1 MSGVLTINS
10 KDNLTA
16 TELRSQ
22 MVNPMDDR
30 IVYEIDQL
38 KPNHHLFEI
47 DAREGGFIQPAE
59 VIKTNVHLMRNGV
72 KKCIQE
78 IKRKPNCIYM
88 PSLNAQ
94 NAERKFKR
102 LFGLK

>member
-1 MSGVLTINS
+1 MSEVLTISS

-16 TELRSQ
+16 TELHAQ
-22 MVNPMDDR
+22 MVNPMATNL
-30 IVYEIDQL
+30 VYEVDQL

-47 DAREGGFIQPAE
+47 DAKAGMIQPAE
-59 VIKTNVHLMRNGV
+59 VVKTDVVLMHHGV
-72 KKCIQE
+72 KKTRQE
-78 IKRKPNCIYM
+78 IKTKPNCIYM

>member
-1 MSGVLTINS
+1 MGEVLTISS
-10 KDNLTA
+10 KDNLTV

-22 MVNPMDDR
+22 MVNPMDNKL
-30 IVYEIDQL
+30 VYEVDQL

-47 DAREGGFIQPAE
+47 DAKEGLIQPAE
-59 VIKTNVHLMRNGV
+59 VVKTDIVLMRNGV
-72 KKCIQE
+72 KKSRQE
-78 IKRKPNCIYM
+78 IKTKPNCIYM